1 MNVSIF
7 LIVEIPLCTWYFYNM
22 IFHITDLNA
31 PGPDIFA
38 NLTERELRNS
48 YEKQG
53 GFFIAESPKVIE
65 RALDAGYEPISFLME
80 EKHITGD
87 AAGIIEHCPELPV
100 YTAPRSELEKLT
112 GYKLTRG
119 VLAAFRR
126 KEADS
131 LEEVCQGARR
141 VAVLENCADATN
153 VGAIFRSAAALGIDA
168 VLLTP
173 QCADPLNRRCLRVSM
188 GNVFNVKWARIGT
201 TTASWP
207 QKGMEALNQMGF
219 KTLSMALRNNSVN
232 IDDPLLRQEEK
243 LAILLGTE
251 GDGLLPET
259 ISLSDYVV
267 KIPMRPGVDSLNVA
281 AAAAVIFWELGS
293 V

>member
-1 MNVSIF
+1 
-7 LIVEIPLCTWYFYNM
+7 M
-22 IFHITDLNA
+22 IIQVTDLKQA
-31 PGPDIFA
+31 GPDIFA
-38 NLTERELRNS
+38 NLTERELRNA

-65 RALDAGYEPISFLME
+65 RALDAGYEPISLLME

-87 AAGIIEHCPELPV
+87 AAFLIQRCPNLPV
-100 YTAPRSELEKLT
+100 YTAPRSVLEQLT

-119 VLAAFRR
+119 VLCALKR
-126 KEADS
+126 KEPDS
-131 LEEVCQGARR
+131 LEQAIAGAHR
-141 VAVLENCADATN
+141 VAVLENIADASN

-188 GNVFNVKWARIGT
+188 GNVFMVKWARIGT
-201 TTASWP
+201 EASDWP
-207 QKGMEALNQMGF
+207 EKGMSQLNRLGF
-219 KTLSMALRNNSVN
+219 KTLSMALRNNSVDIN
-232 IDDPLLRQEEK
+232 DSALLAQEK

-251 GDGLLPET
+251 GDGLLPQT
-259 ISLSDYVV
+259 IDSSDYVV

-281 AAAAVIFWELGS
+281 AAAAVIFWELGKNNKF
-293 V
+293 

>member
-1 MNVSIF
+1 
-7 LIVEIPLCTWYFYNM
+7 M
-22 IFHITDLNA
+22 IIQVTDLKQA
-31 PGPDIFA
+31 GPDIFA
-38 NLTERELRNS
+38 NLTERELRNA

-65 RALDAGYEPISFLME
+65 RALDAGYEPISMLME

-87 AAGIIEHCPELPV
+87 AAFLIQRCPNLPV
-100 YTAPRSELEKLT
+100 YTAPRSVLEQLT

-119 VLAAFRR
+119 VLCAFKR
-126 KEADS
+126 KEPDS
-131 LEEVCQGARR
+131 LEQAIAGAHR
-141 VAVLENCADATN
+141 VAVLENIADASN

-188 GNVFNVKWARIGT
+188 GNVFMTKWSRIGT
-201 TTASWP
+201 EASDWP
-207 QKGMEALNQMGF
+207 EKGMSELNRLGF
-219 KTLSMALRNNSVN
+219 KTLSMALRNNSVDIN
-232 IDDPLLRQEEK
+232 DSALLAQEK

-251 GDGLLPET
+251 GDGLLPQT
-259 ISLSDYVV
+259 IDSSDYVV

-281 AAAAVIFWELGS
+281 AAAAVIFWELGKNNTI
-293 V
+293 

>member
-1 MNVSIF
+1 
-7 LIVEIPLCTWYFYNM
+7 M
-22 IFHITDLNA
+22 IIQVTDLNQA
-31 PGPDIFA
+31 GPDIFA
-38 NLTERELRNS
+38 NLTERELRNA

-65 RALDAGYEPISFLME
+65 RALDAGYEPISMLME

-87 AAGIIEHCPELPV
+87 AAFLIQRCPNLPV
-100 YTAPRSELEKLT
+100 YTAPRSVLEQLT

-119 VLAAFRR
+119 VLCALKR
-126 KEADS
+126 KEPDS
-131 LEEVCQGARR
+131 LEQAIAGAHR
-141 VAVLENCADATN
+141 VAVLENIADASN

-188 GNVFNVKWARIGT
+188 GNVFMVKWARIGT
-201 TTASWP
+201 DASDWP
-207 QKGMEALNQMGF
+207 EKGMSELNRLGF
-219 KTLSMALRNNSVN
+219 KTLSMALRNNSVDIN
-232 IDDPLLRQEEK
+232 DSTLLAQEK

-251 GDGLLPET
+251 GDGLLPQT
-259 ISLSDYVV
+259 IDSSDYVV

-281 AAAAVIFWELGS
+281 AAAAVIFWELGKNNTI
-293 V
+293 

>member
-1 MNVSIF
+1 
-7 LIVEIPLCTWYFYNM
+7 M
-22 IFHITDLNA
+22 IIQVTDLKQA
-31 PGPDIFA
+31 GPDIFA
-38 NLTERELRNS
+38 NLTERELRNA

-65 RALDAGYEPISFLME
+65 RALDAGYEPISLLME

-87 AAGIIEHCPELPV
+87 AAFLIQRCPNLPV
-100 YTAPRSELEKLT
+100 YTAPRSVLEQLT

-119 VLAAFRR
+119 VLCALKR
-126 KEADS
+126 KEPDS
-131 LEEVCQGARR
+131 LEQAIAGAHR
-141 VAVLENCADATN
+141 VAVLENIADASN

-188 GNVFNVKWARIGT
+188 GNVFMTKWARIGT
-201 TTASWP
+201 EASDWP
-207 QKGMEALNQMGF
+207 EKGMSQLNRLGF
-219 KTLSMALRNNSVN
+219 KTLSMALRNNSVDIN
-232 IDDPLLRQEEK
+232 DSALLAQEK

-251 GDGLLPET
+251 GDGLLPQT
-259 ISLSDYVV
+259 IDSSDYVV

-281 AAAAVIFWELGS
+281 AAAAVIFWELGKNNKF
-293 V
+293 

>member
-1 MNVSIF
+1 
-7 LIVEIPLCTWYFYNM
+7 M
-22 IFHITDLNA
+22 IIQVTDLNQA
-31 PGPDIFA
+31 GPDIFA
-38 NLTERELRNS
+38 NLTERELRNA

-65 RALDAGYEPISFLME
+65 RALNAGYEPISMLME

-87 AAGIIEHCPELPV
+87 AAFLIQRYPNLPV
-100 YTAPRSELEKLT
+100 YTAPRSVLEQLT

-119 VLAAFRR
+119 VLCALKR
-126 KEADS
+126 KEPDS
-131 LEEVCQGARR
+131 LEQAIAGAHR
-141 VAVLENCADATN
+141 VAVLENIADASN

-188 GNVFNVKWARIGT
+188 GNVFMTKWSRIGT
-201 TTASWP
+201 EASDWP
-207 QKGMEALNQMGF
+207 EKGMSELNRLGF
-219 KTLSMALRNNSVN
+219 KTLSMALRNNSVDIN
-232 IDDPLLRQEEK
+232 DSALLAQEK

-251 GDGLLPET
+251 GDGLLPQT
-259 ISLSDYVV
+259 IDSSDYVV

-281 AAAAVIFWELGS
+281 AAAAVIFWELGKNNTI
-293 V
+293 

>member
-1 MNVSIF
+1 
-7 LIVEIPLCTWYFYNM
+7 M
-22 IFHITDLNA
+22 IIQVTNLNQA
-31 PGPDIFA
+31 GPDIFA

-65 RALDAGYEPISFLME
+65 RALDAGYEPISMLME

-87 AAGIIEHCPELPV
+87 AAFLIQRCPNLPV
-100 YTAPRSELEKLT
+100 YTAPRSVLEQLT

-119 VLAAFRR
+119 VLCALKR
-126 KEADS
+126 KEPDS
-131 LEEVCQGARR
+131 LEQAVAGAHR
-141 VAVLENCADATN
+141 VAVLENIADASN

-188 GNVFNVKWARIGT
+188 GNVFMVKWARIGT
-201 TTASWP
+201 DASDWP
-207 QKGMEALNQMGF
+207 EKGMSQLNRLGF
-219 KTLSMALRNNSVN
+219 KTLSMALRNNSVDIN
-232 IDDPLLRQEEK
+232 DSALLAQEK

-251 GDGLLPET
+251 GDGLLPQT
-259 ISLSDYVV
+259 IDSSDYVV

-281 AAAAVIFWELGS
+281 AAAAVIFWELGKNNKF
-293 V
+293 

>member
-1 MNVSIF
+1 
-7 LIVEIPLCTWYFYNM
+7 M
-22 IFHITDLNA
+22 IIQVTDLKQA
-31 PGPDIFA
+31 GPDIFA
-38 NLTERELRNS
+38 NLTERELRNA

-65 RALDAGYEPISFLME
+65 RALDAGYEPISMLME

-87 AAGIIEHCPELPV
+87 AAFLIQRCPNLPV
-100 YTAPRSELEKLT
+100 YTAPRSVLEQLT

-119 VLAAFRR
+119 VLCALKR
-126 KEADS
+126 KEPDS
-131 LEEVCQGARR
+131 LEQAIAGAHR
-141 VAVLENCADATN
+141 VAVLENIADASN

-188 GNVFNVKWARIGT
+188 GNVFMTKWSRIGT
-201 TTASWP
+201 EASDWP
-207 QKGMEALNQMGF
+207 EKGMSELNRLGF
-219 KTLSMALRNNSVN
+219 KTLSMALRNNSVDIN
-232 IDDPLLRQEEK
+232 DSALLAQEK

-251 GDGLLPET
+251 GDGLLPQT
-259 ISLSDYVV
+259 IDSSDYVV

-281 AAAAVIFWELGS
+281 AAAAVIFWELGKNNKF
-293 V
+293 

>member
-1 MNVSIF
+1 
-7 LIVEIPLCTWYFYNM
+7 M
-22 IFHITDLNA
+22 IIQVTDLKQA
-31 PGPDIFA
+31 GPDIFA
-38 NLTERELRNS
+38 NLTERELRNA

-65 RALDAGYEPISFLME
+65 RALDAGYEPISMLME

-87 AAGIIEHCPELPV
+87 AAFLIQRCPNLPV
-100 YTAPRSELEKLT
+100 YTAPRSVLEQLT

-119 VLAAFRR
+119 VLCALKR
-126 KEADS
+126 KEPDS
-131 LEEVCQGARR
+131 LEQAIAGAHR
-141 VAVLENCADATN
+141 VAVLENIADASN

-188 GNVFNVKWARIGT
+188 GNVFMTKWSRIGT
-201 TTASWP
+201 EASDWP
-207 QKGMEALNQMGF
+207 EKGMSELNRLGF
-219 KTLSMALRNNSVN
+219 KTLSMALRNNSVDIN
-232 IDDPLLRQEEK
+232 DSALLAQEK

-251 GDGLLPET
+251 GDGLLPQT
-259 ISLSDYVV
+259 IDSSDYVV

-281 AAAAVIFWELGS
+281 AAAAVIFWELGKNNTI
-293 V
+293 

>member
-1 MNVSIF
+1 
-7 LIVEIPLCTWYFYNM
+7 M
-22 IFHITDLNA
+22 IIQVTDLKQA
-31 PGPDIFA
+31 GPDIFA
-38 NLTERELRNS
+38 NLTERELRNA

-65 RALDAGYEPISFLME
+65 RALDAGYEPISMLME

-87 AAGIIEHCPELPV
+87 AAFLIQRCPNLPV
-100 YTAPRSELEKLT
+100 YTAPRSVLEQLT

-119 VLAAFRR
+119 VLCALKR
-126 KEADS
+126 KELDS
-131 LEEVCQGARR
+131 LEQAIAGAHR
-141 VAVLENCADATN
+141 VAVLENIADASN

-188 GNVFNVKWARIGT
+188 GNVFMTKWARIGT
-201 TTASWP
+201 EASDWP
-207 QKGMEALNQMGF
+207 EKGMSQLKRLGF
-219 KTLSMALRNNSVN
+219 KTLSMALRNNSVDIN
-232 IDDPLLRQEEK
+232 ASALLAQEK

-251 GDGLLPET
+251 GDGLLPQT
-259 ISLSDYVV
+259 IDSSDYVV

-281 AAAAVIFWELGS
+281 AAAAVIFWELGKNNKF
-293 V
+293 

>member
-1 MNVSIF
+1 
-7 LIVEIPLCTWYFYNM
+7 M
-22 IFHITDLNA
+22 IIQVTDLKQA
-31 PGPDIFA
+31 GPDIFA
-38 NLTERELRNS
+38 NLTERELRNA

-65 RALDAGYEPISFLME
+65 RALNAGYEPISMLME

-87 AAGIIEHCPELPV
+87 AAFLIQRCPNLPV
-100 YTAPRSELEKLT
+100 YTAPRSVLEQLT

-119 VLAAFRR
+119 VLCALKR
-126 KEADS
+126 KEPDS
-131 LEEVCQGARR
+131 LEQAIASAHR
-141 VAVLENCADATN
+141 VAVLENIADASN

-188 GNVFNVKWARIGT
+188 GNVFMTKWARIGT
-201 TTASWP
+201 EASDWP
-207 QKGMEALNQMGF
+207 EKGMSELNRLGF
-219 KTLSMALRNNSVN
+219 KTLSMALRNNSVDIN
-232 IDDPLLRQEEK
+232 DSALLAQEK

-251 GDGLLPET
+251 GDGLLPQT
-259 ISLSDYVV
+259 IDSSDYVV

-281 AAAAVIFWELGS
+281 AAAAVIFWELGKNNTI
-293 V
+293 

>member
-1 MNVSIF
+1 
-7 LIVEIPLCTWYFYNM
+7 M
-22 IFHITDLNA
+22 IIQVTDLKQA
-31 PGPDIFA
+31 GPDIFA
-38 NLTERELRNS
+38 NLTEREIRNA

-65 RALDAGYEPISFLME
+65 RALNAGYEPISMLME

-87 AAGIIEHCPELPV
+87 AAFLIQRCPNLPV
-100 YTAPRSELEKLT
+100 YTAPRSVLEQLT

-119 VLAAFRR
+119 VLCAFKR
-126 KEADS
+126 KEPDS
-131 LEEVCQGARR
+131 LEQAIAGAHR
-141 VAVLENCADATN
+141 VAVLENIADASN

-188 GNVFNVKWARIGT
+188 GNVFMTKWARIGT
-201 TTASWP
+201 EASDWP
-207 QKGMEALNQMGF
+207 EKGMSELNRLGF
-219 KTLSMALRNNSVN
+219 KTLSMALRNNSVDIN
-232 IDDPLLRQEEK
+232 DSALLAQEK

-251 GDGLLPET
+251 GDGLLPQT
-259 ISLSDYVV
+259 IDSSDYVV

-281 AAAAVIFWELGS
+281 AAAAVIFWELGKNNTI
-293 V
+293 